1 MRSSHRT
8 LSKIQVP
15 KGKMQDP
22 LKGTHCEFVSTK
34 MASASKLNKGK
45 AVKHSGLS
53 KLSPKATTPKKPKTS
68 PPAYSKVM
76 RECNGSTKQPLH
88 VPVVP
93 VLSLPPVSC
102 VTNTTPPTDIANGP
116 NTLTEPSANV
126 TGAPVVSAAAAVQ
139 ACSSLVKTVP
149 SSQTGTP
156 KPPSGPGS
164 VLLVRPGPQMLMT
177 LMSQPHQP
185 DSVTASPDL
194 LFGSSKESSSQ
205 SEQTNQKV
213 LSQVSDSSE
222 IHGMTLKYSDDE
234 VTDKE
239 MRQLNLQAAAHQHMM
254 EQDSQQPTTPLPFQ
268 QPQDPVQTQ
277 APEDRYIPDGQN
289 TRLSQ
294 VSQKQTTYL
303 PDGIPGF
310 RMEIPYLSEFFS
322 THWYLV

>member
-1 MRSSHRT
+1 MFCYSMKPLHGT
-8 LSKIQVP
+8 HSKIQVP

-22 LKGTHCEFVSTK
+22 LKGTHHEFVSTK

-45 AVKHSGLS
+45 AVKHSVTGLS

-68 PPAYSKVM
+68 PPAYNEVM
-76 RECNGSTKQPLH
+76 RQCNVSAKQPPH

-93 VLSLPPVSC
+93 VLRSLPPVSH
-102 VTNTTPPTDIANGP
+102 VTNATPPTHIANGP

-156 KPPSGPGS
+156 KPPSRPGS
-164 VLLVRPGPQMLMT
+164 ALSVRHDSLPTHPLSCASTPLVPNTSITASAGLQMLMT
-177 LMSQPHQP
+177 LMSHPHQP
-185 DSVTASPDL
+185 DSVTASPNL

-205 SEQTNQKV
+205 LEQTNEKV

-239 MRQLNLQAAAHQHMM
+239 MRQLNLQAAAYQHMM
-254 EQDSQQPTTPLPFQ
+254 EQDAQQPTTPLLFQ

-277 APEDRYIPDGQN
+277 A
-289 TRLSQ
+289 
-294 VSQKQTTYL
+294 
-303 PDGIPGF
+303 
-310 RMEIPYLSEFFS
+310 
-322 THWYLV
+322 

>member
-1 MRSSHRT
+1 M
-8 LSKIQVP
+8 
-15 KGKMQDP
+15 
-22 LKGTHCEFVSTK
+22 
-34 MASASKLNKGK
+34 
-45 AVKHSGLS
+45 
-53 KLSPKATTPKKPKTS
+53 S
-68 PPAYSKVM
+68 PPAYNEVM

-93 VLSLPPVSC
+93 VLRSPPPVSC
-102 VTNTTPPTDIANGP
+102 VTNATPPTDIANGP

-139 ACSSLVKTVP
+139 ACSSLVKTVL

-156 KPPSGPGS
+156 KPPSRPGS
-164 VLLVRPGPQMLMT
+164 ALSVRHDSLPTTHPPSHAATPLVPNTSITANAGPQMLMT

-185 DSVTASPDL
+185 DSVTASPNL

-234 VTDKE
+234 VTDEE

-254 EQDSQQPTTPLPFQ
+254 EQDAQQPTTPLLFQ

-277 APEDRYIPDGQN
+277 AQEEDRYIPDGQN

-294 VSQKQTTYL
+294 VSQKQTAYL
-303 PDGIPGF
+303 PDGIPSF
-310 RMEIPYLSEFFS
+310 RMQIPYLSEFFS
-322 THWYLV
+322 THWYLVQKDTYEMYAIYDALFSEIPYSTQLTPFDLVALDTDL